1 MSMAT
6 LIDPQTIPWENWND
20 SEAVRMKLLVSS
32 GVTPSSELTLGLATI
47 EPGEEVPL
55 HHHEQAEVYIILTGE
70 GECEV
75 DGTAYPLD
83 RARILFIPAGAPHR
97 TINTG
102 DDQLVFLFAFA
113 ADTFDD
119 VRYVFADEGE
129 QQEQP
134 QQRRPLQA
142 VNDPELTNPD
152 ATPGTGM
159 LPEVGS
165 NDPNSSPSG

>member
-1 MSMAT
+1 MREASMAL

-20 SEAVRMKLLVSS
+20 SEAVRMKMLLSA
-32 GVTPSSELTLGLATI
+32 GVTQSDQLTLGLASV
-47 EPGEEVPL
+47 EPGEEIER
-55 HHHEQAEVYIILTGE
+55 HHHEQAEIYIVLTGE

-75 DGTAYPLD
+75 DGTEYPLD
-83 RARILFIPAGAPHR
+83 RGRILFIPAGAPHR

-102 DDQLVFLFAFA
+102 DEQLLFLFAFA
-113 ADTFDD
+113 ADAHDD
-119 VRYVFADEGE
+119 VRYMFPGE
-129 QQEQP
+129 EQETGEHD
-134 QQRRPLQA
+134 LQA

-159 LPEVGS
+159 LPDVGS